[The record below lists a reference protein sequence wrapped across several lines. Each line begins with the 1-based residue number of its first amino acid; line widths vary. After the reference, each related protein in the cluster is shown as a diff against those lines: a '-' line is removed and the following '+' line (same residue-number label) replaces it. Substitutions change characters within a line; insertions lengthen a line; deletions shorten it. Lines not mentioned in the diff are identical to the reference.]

1 MVAQSKL
8 AGLRRVCG
16 NIPGGVS
23 KGWIFDAAAYDFTQA
38 AAAPLDGAGSFEAPG
53 AYSAIALAAG
63 AVAANARL
71 YRLEFEKK
79 TAEYTWKQSRK
90 GCASKYEHQFE
101 FKFNGIT
108 HAVTGWQMAM
118 DSAACCGALGLILQL
133 NSGKF
138 IVLGEKL
145 VGGTEVDVNL
155 ELVQDGSSGGTGK
168 LIDDENQ
175 NTIIFK
181 GDHTRGAF
189 EYTGTLATL
198 IALEAIPEP

>member
-1 MVAQSKL
+1 MIAQSKL
-8 AGLRRVCG
+8 AGLHRVCG

-23 KGWIFDAAAYDFTQA
+23 KAWIFDAAAYDFTQA
-38 AAAPLDGAGSFEAPG
+38 DVAPLDGAGSFDAPG
-53 AYSAIALAAG
+53 AYTAIAPVTGAPAG
-63 AVAANARL
+63 NTRF
-71 YRLEFEKK
+71 YRLEFERK
-79 TAEYTWKQSRK
+79 TAEYTYQQSRK

-118 DSAACCGALGLILQL
+118 DAAACCGRLGMVLQL

-138 IVLGEKL
+138 IVLGEQI
-145 VGGTEVDVNL
+145 VGGVEVDVAL

-168 LIDDENQ
+168 LIDDENT

-181 GDHTRGAF
+181 GDHTRGVF
-189 EYTGTLATL
+189 EYTGTLASL
-198 IALEAIPEP
+198 IALEAAA